1 MTPIQMATLVL
12 LGGAVFT
19 DRTALIQSM
28 VSRPLVSG
36 LLAGVVLEDPWAGLL
51 CGAMLELLWLFD
63 LPVGTRVPP
72 DESVAGLAAAA
83 AAAFLPAGWSLPARV
98 GLGVAWGLVAGAAGG
113 RVDVAV
119 RRWNRDLVARARGAD
134 GCVPLARLHWLGVAR
149 FFGAGAALA
158 LGGVAGGVAVSRLA
172 GGIVP
177 AAGFELVFAVL
188 PPLGA
193 GACLGGL
200 RFRGASAWFVGGA
213 LAGVGLAQGTG
224 GMTWGRVPW
233 RS

>member
-1 MTPIQMATLVL
+1 MTPGQMLTLLL

-36 LLAGVVLEDPWAGLL
+36 LLAGLVLESPWVGLL

-72 DESVAGLAAAA
+72 DESVAGLAATAA
-83 AAAFLPAGWSLPARV
+83 AAMLPAGWSLPARV
-98 GLGVAWGLVAGAAGG
+98 GLGVAWGLAAGAAGG
-113 RVDVAV
+113 RLDVAV
-119 RRWNRDLVARARGAD
+119 RRWNADLVERARAPGGAAS
-134 GCVPLARLHWLGVAR
+134 LARLHWLGVFR
-149 FFGAGAALA
+149 FFGAGVLLA
-158 LGGVAGGVAVSRLA
+158 LGGVGGGIGVARLA
-172 GGIVP
+172 GAAVP
-177 AAGFELVFAVL
+177 AAGFELVFALL

-200 RFRGASAWFVGGA
+200 RFRGGWAWFVGGM
-213 LAGVGLAQGTG
+213 LAGAGLARGTG
-224 GMTWGRVPW
+224 GMPRGGVPW